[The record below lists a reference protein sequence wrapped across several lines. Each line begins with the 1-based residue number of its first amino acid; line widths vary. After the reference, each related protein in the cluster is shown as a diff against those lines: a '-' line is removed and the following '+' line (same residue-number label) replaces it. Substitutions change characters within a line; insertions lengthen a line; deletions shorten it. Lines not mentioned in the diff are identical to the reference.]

1 MRPTN
6 QPLRPIPQFM
16 RPTPHQRRTPG
27 HHSLADYYVW
37 PKVRDLII
45 DRGGLE
51 ITGRTSIA
59 FVNAVRWDWPFE
71 FRDAF
76 HRVRGA
82 AAAPGGGDNGESGTF
97 QLSGEFMKRFH
108 WLSNYRI
115 ERPIEQL
122 PLLEQLIPLHPAQTC
137 GAVMAATEHD
147 SLAAAGP
154 PGGPASNLSSLLAW
168 HDFRN
173 EDVEAGGG
181 QAQRSHPL
189 GNNHEDDFATTTTT
203 TTTAASTAPQ
213 PTHYF
218 AAPSASTITS
228 TQDLYA
234 TISALEEPHDAS
246 TLDDPEDFAGTFPLP
261 GAAGGPAWAPS
272 CSVDAASEAAFMEF
286 AMDMWP
292 SLS

>member
-1 MRPTN
+1 
-6 QPLRPIPQFM
+6 
-16 RPTPHQRRTPG
+16 
-27 HHSLADYYVW
+27 
-37 PKVRDLII
+37 
-45 DRGGLE
+45 
-51 ITGRTSIA
+51 
-59 FVNAVRWDWPFE
+59 
-71 FRDAF
+71 
-76 HRVRGA
+76 
-82 AAAPGGGDNGESGTF
+82 
-97 QLSGEFMKRFH
+97 
-108 WLSNYRI
+108 
-115 ERPIEQL
+115 
-122 PLLEQLIPLHPAQTC
+122 
-137 GAVMAATEHD
+137 MAATEHD